1 MLALPL
7 ITWLL
12 SHNQNY
18 SPFLLQVTNGE
29 SLRNGQ
35 LIITRKARS
44 IIIIIIST
52 IKILLSKPKRGR
64 RSKTTKTRLSSSDAT
79 NSGVHL
85 TRFIRNMVKMTTKI
99 STHMLKLSHNGNKRC
114 LYSGR
119 GRCSR
124 RWWGSRGKNSIL
136 RSTKSSCLLLS
147 WSWLHMTSYW

>member
-1 MLALPL
+1 MPALPL

-18 SPFLLQVTNGE
+18 SPFLLRVTNGE

-35 LIITRKARS
+35 LIITRRARS
-44 IIIIIIST
+44 IIIIIST
-52 IKILLSKPKRGR
+52 IRLLLSKPRRGR

-85 TRFIRNMVKMTTKI
+85 TRLIRNMVKMTTKI

-124 RWWGSRGKNSIL
+124 RWRGLRGKSSIL
-136 RSTKSSCLLLS
+136 RSTKSSSLLLS
-147 WSWLHMTSYW
+147 WSRLHMTSYW